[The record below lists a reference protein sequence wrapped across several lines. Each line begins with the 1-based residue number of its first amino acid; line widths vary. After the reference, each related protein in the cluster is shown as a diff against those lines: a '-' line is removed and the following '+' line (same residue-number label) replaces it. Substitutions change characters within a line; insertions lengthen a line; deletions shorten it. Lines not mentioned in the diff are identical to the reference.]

1 MADKIIWKKGFR
13 VGGLPD
19 ADVAARELDKIR
31 KENDGTLS
39 SSRIVDA
46 SRGKRK
52 LFHNYFEWDDSVAGH
67 EHRLTQARALL
78 RAVAVVKDDLP
89 DRPVRKYEISQA
101 YSPGE
106 RKYETMEEMLADPEK
121 REILLQRALN
131 ELLAVRRKYHRIQE
145 LAIVFREVENLRTT
159 VLR

>member
-1 MADKIIWKKGFR
+1 MADKIVWKKGFR
-13 VGGLPD
+13 IGGLPE
-19 ADVAARELDKIR
+19 ADVAAKELDKIR
-31 KENDGTLS
+31 ERNDGTLS
-39 SSRIVDA
+39 SERVVDA
-46 SRGKRK
+46 SKGKRHP
-52 LFHNYFEWDDSVAGH
+52 FHNYFEWDDSIGGH
-67 EHRLTQARALL
+67 KYRLSQAQTLL
-78 RAVAVVKDDLP
+78 RAVAVVKDELP
-89 DRPVRKYEISQA
+89 DRPVRKYEIAQA